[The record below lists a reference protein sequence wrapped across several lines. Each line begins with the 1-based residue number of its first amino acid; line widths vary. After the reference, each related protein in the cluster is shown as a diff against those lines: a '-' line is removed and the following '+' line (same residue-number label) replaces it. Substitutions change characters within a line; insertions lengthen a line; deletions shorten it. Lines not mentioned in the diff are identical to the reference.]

1 MTVQVSN
8 KQQGKGGLG
17 MSGLSQNQKVLNHL
31 KTSGAITSM
40 SAFSEYKITRL
51 AARISDLRDAGYS
64 ITSNLICTTGNAA
77 GRYAEY
83 TLD

>member
-1 MTVQVSN
+1 
-8 KQQGKGGLG
+8 

-31 KTSGAITSM
+31 KNNGAITSM

-64 ITSNLICTTGNAA
+64 IKSNLIYTTGNAS